1 MRIIQ
6 VFLRREYGYKK
17 DLGQGWFVEPQVQ
30 GTLGWLSGASWSMD
44 NGVTVEEQ
52 DIRSAVVRAG
62 LRAGYE
68 GSKAQAFLKANWY
81 HEFGGSGQVHLH
93 DDEGD
98 LFLNRDYGDTW
109 FEYGLGAAVQISP
122 AAQLYADLE
131 RSSGGEFRKDWSW
144 DAGIRWNF

>member
-1 MRIIQ
+1 MLIIQ
-6 VFLRREYGYKK
+6 AFLSVQNTGIKRTWAKAGSSNRRY
-17 DLGQGWFVEPQVQ
+17 
-30 GTLGWLSGASWSMD
+30 
-44 NGVTVEEQ
+44 
-52 DIRSAVVRAG
+52 RG

-81 HEFGGSGQVHLH
+81 HEFGGSGQVHLR

-98 LFLNRDYGDTW
+98 LFLDRDYGDTW
-109 FEYGLGAAVQISP
+109 FEYGLGTSVQLAPAV
-122 AAQLYADLE
+122 QLYADVE